1 MDHQAFAQLLGNYGE
16 FAGSIAVFATLI
28 YLAIQV
34 RQNTHA
40 ERRSALDLSVR
51 NFIAIRQAVFEN
63 SEVSSISFKGLNDP
77 ESLNEEESY
86 RFRLWFYN
94 CMLSFWHIYA
104 QPSDL
109 KQELWNTQIPAVIRV
124 IKSPGESAYWM
135 QCRDEFVPAF
145 RDEIDTIALANPDH
159 RPFS

>member
-1 MDHQAFAQLLGNYGE
+1 MDHQAIAQLLGNYGE
-16 FAGSIAVFATLI
+16 FVGAIAVFVTLG

-34 RQNTHA
+34 RQNTNA

-63 SEVSSISFKGLNDP
+63 SEVSSISFRGLNEPD
-77 ESLNEEESY
+77 SLNEEEKY
-86 RFRLWFYN
+86 RFRLWLYN

-109 KQELWNTQIPAVIRV
+109 KEELWNTQIPAVIRV
-124 IKSPGESAYWM
+124 IASPGGREYWM
-135 QCRDEFVPAF
+135 QYREEFVPAF
-145 RDEIDTIALANPDH
+145 RHEVDTIASAHLAD
-159 RPFS
+159 RSFS

>member
-1 MDHQAFAQLLGNYGE
+1 MDHQTFAQLLGNYGE
-16 FAGSIAVFATLI
+16 FVGAIAVVVTLI

-34 RQNTHA
+34 RQNTNA
-40 ERRSALDLSVR
+40 ELRSALDLSVR

-63 SEVSSISFKGLNDP
+63 SEVSSISFKGLNEPD
-77 ESLNEEESY
+77 SLNEEEKY

-109 KQELWNTQIPAVIRV
+109 KEELWNTQIPAVIRV
-124 IKSPGESAYWM
+124 ITSPGGRAFWI

-145 RDEIDTIALANPDH
+145 RHEIDTIASTHPVNQ
-159 RPFS
+159 PFS